1 MNAWCAARHHLGSP
15 TFCKELYEF
24 TDGQPNKSRRIVGGD
39 LTHRAMLFAIGCG
52 WLKVDS
58 EGIRIGL
65 MDEGRREVRKAL
77 S

>member
-1 MNAWCAARHHLGSP
+1 MVTRESVEELARRM
-15 TFCKELYEF
+15 CRELYEF

-39 LTHRAMLFAIGCG
+39 QMHRAILFAIGCG

-58 EGIRIGL
+58 QGMRIGL
-65 MDEGRREVRKAL
+65 TDDGRQEVRKML

>member
-1 MNAWCAARHHLGSP
+1 MVKRGSVEESARRL
-15 TFCKELYEF
+15 CRELYEF

-65 MDEGRREVRKAL
+65 TDEGRQEVRKAL